1 MLLRVVDSYGAPT
14 LTGKQRDIGCTTML
28 YHTTTDATVVEVRF
42 CVLLTSSGRQ
52 SRHVQQH
59 SHITTSTVETD
70 NSTRKGCCAAEPA
83 TTHTQQHGYITVCTV
98 VTDNSMRK
106 GCCAAEPAITPA
118 DRLPAEYLERVK
130 ATHEHGGYGSI
141 G

>member
-1 MLLRVVDSYGAPT
+1 M
-14 LTGKQRDIGCTTML
+14 
-28 YHTTTDATVVEVRF
+28 HT
-42 CVLLTSSGRQ
+42 
-52 SRHVQQH
+52 QQH
-59 SHITTSTVETD
+59 GYITVCTVATD

-83 TTHTQQHGYITVCTV
+83 IMHTQKHEYIIVCTI
-98 VTDNSMRK
+98 VTDNSTPK

-130 ATHEHGGYGSI
+130 ATHEHGGYGSL